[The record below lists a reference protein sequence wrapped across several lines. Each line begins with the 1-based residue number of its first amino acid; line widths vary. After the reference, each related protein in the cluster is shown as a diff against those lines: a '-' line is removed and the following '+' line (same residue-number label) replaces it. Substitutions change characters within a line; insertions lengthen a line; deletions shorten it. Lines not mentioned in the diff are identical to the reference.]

1 MGYFHG
7 ELPMMS
13 ADLQP
18 WALREIVTAVLA
30 L

>member
-18 WALREIVTAVLA
+18 WFVTEVVRAALTI
-30 L
+30 